1 MGSPKCP
8 LTDEWIQKTG
18 LYEQRNITQP
28 EKIEILPFLPW
39 LDMGGIMLC
48 ETSQRKANTTYY
60 NLHVGI

>member
-18 LYEQRNITQP
+18 LYEQWNITQP
-28 EKIEILPFLPW
+28 EKREILPFLMW
-39 LDMGGIMLC
+39 MDIEGIILS
-48 ETSQRKANTTYY
+48 EISLRKANTTYY